1 MNQCY
6 RPDLIIWLRIQKVH
20 KPRNQNF
27 NKSEYSRGVFYHRG
41 NSWPLHRYITVS
53 RDEFSKHL
61 KVYFS
66 SSNEEFMRTSTVVYT
81 KLLAF
86 IAICWSEGHNPTF
99 FVYHLQ
105 IYDHFYNIIAIEKP
119 NISAIVKLR
128 TVCV

>member
-20 KPRNQNF
+20 KPRNQISTNRNIPAAYFIIEVIVDHFTDILLFPVTNF
-27 NKSEYSRGVFYHRG
+27 PNTSNSTQSSE
-41 NSWPLHRYITVS
+41 
-53 RDEFSKHL
+53 
-61 KVYFS
+61 
-66 SSNEEFMRTSTVVYT
+66 EEFMRTSTVVYT

-86 IAICWSEGHNPTF
+86 IAICWNEGHNPTF

>member
-1 MNQCY
+1 MLPPWSDYMALDSKSSQTEKSKFQQIGIFP
-6 RPDLIIWLRIQKVH
+6 RRIFITEVIVDH
-20 KPRNQNF
+20 FTDILLFPVTNFQNTS
-27 NKSEYSRGVFYHRG
+27 NLTQSSE
-41 NSWPLHRYITVS
+41 
-53 RDEFSKHL
+53 
-61 KVYFS
+61 
-66 SSNEEFMRTSTVVYT
+66 EEFMRTSTVVYT

-86 IAICWSEGHNPTF
+86 IAICWNEGHNPTF